1 MEVWSSRIREWRKPD
16 FKLLYVDDETKS
28 LRYFKKAFSS
38 DFNIITAESAAEALE
53 ILVEEDCN
61 VGVLTTDQR
70 MPEKTGLE
78 LIREARALKRGL
90 VSILITAYIDLDVA
104 LEAISGGHIF
114 HYICKPWRLEPLKIR
129 LLEAAQEYSR
139 NRHFL
144 ALDEKNRQLEEARRV
159 QNRYIF
165 TLSHEVRTP
174 IGLSLNYSNELLDT
188 SLNDEQREYTT
199 SIKIVN
205 QSLMS
210 VLDNTLDYSMWEA
223 GKLKLYH
230 RDFRLSDLLE
240 KIERSF
246 GLQFKAAN
254 VQYVLKLETG
264 TRDCFVGDPDRLL
277 QVLINFLSNALK
289 YTVAGSEIVLSIN
302 ALSENE
308 DKVHLRFSVND
319 MGDGISA
326 MVIDK
331 LFKPFSQLQSGKD
344 GSGLGL
350 LISKEL
356 VGLMGGEIGVNSE
369 EGKGSEFWFEIKFGV
384 GTEPV
389 GSVNQFG
396 SSVVVDDISILL
408 AEDSAVGQAMVEGL
422 LSKHGYSVDIVENGV
437 KAVEMARI
445 NQYSVIILD
454 CQMPEMNGV
463 DATRLIRK
471 DGMNQKTPIIGLSA
485 MPSVMVEDRW
495 REIGIDEY
503 VSKPFACRHLM
514 ATVYRLAAVAVSES

>member
-1 MEVWSSRIREWRKPD
+1 MDRKPD

-38 DFNIITAESAAEALE
+38 DFNIVTAESAAEALE
-53 ILVEEDCN
+53 ILNSEDNN
-61 VGVLTTDQR
+61 VGVLITDQR

-78 LIREARALKRGL
+78 LIQEARALKPGL

-104 LEAISGGHIF
+104 LEAINGGHIF
-114 HYICKPWRLEPLKIR
+114 QYICKPWRLEPLKIR
-129 LLEAAQEYSR
+129 LLEAAQEHSR

-144 ALDEKNRQLEEARRV
+144 ALDEKNRQLEDSRRI
-159 QNRYIF
+159 QDRYIF

-174 IGLSLNYSNELLDT
+174 IELSLNYSDELLET
-188 SLNDEQREYTT
+188 SLNDKQREYIT
-199 SIKIVN
+199 SIKVVN

-223 GKLKLYH
+223 GKLKLHH
-230 RDFRLSDLLE
+230 RDFRLSELLE

-277 QVLINFLSNALK
+277 QILINLLSHALK
-289 YTVAGSEIVLSIN
+289 YTVAGSEIVLAIN
-302 ALSENE
+302 AIDESK
-308 DKVHLRFSVND
+308 DRVQLRFSVSD

-326 MVIDK
+326 TVIDK
-331 LFKPFSQLQSGKD
+331 LFKPFSQLQSGSD

-356 VGLMGGEIGVNSE
+356 VGLMGGEIGVNSDQ
-369 EGKGSEFWFEIKFGV
+369 GKGSKFWFEISFGV
-384 GTEPV
+384 GTDPAC
-389 GSVNQFG
+389 SADQPG
-396 SSVVVDDISILL
+396 SSIVVEDIPVLL

-422 LSKHGYSVDIVENGV
+422 LSKQGYSVDIVENGV
-437 KAVEMARI
+437 KAVEMAKI

-471 DGMNQKTPIIGLSA
+471 VGLNQKTPIIGLSA
-485 MPSVMVEDRW
+485 MPSVMLEDRW
-495 REIGIDEY
+495 RDIGIDEY
-503 VSKPFACRHLM
+503 LTKPFACRQLVD
-514 ATVYRLAAVAVSES
+514 TVYRLATVVVSES